1 MRRGAPLS
9 IARLGAVVTSVEP
22 AGLILSAIPT
32 ILILITSWIGYSVA
46 AGDLPTTRTGA
57 A

>member
-1 MRRGAPLS
+1 MSPLVHS
-9 IARLGAVVTSVEP
+9 RDAWTSVVP
-22 AGLILSAIPT
+22 AGLILSAITT